1 MPEENGNNKQIRN
14 EIQRFKL
21 VVVGDGACGK
31 TSILTKFT
39 VRRDLLIFIFT
50 KLIRSA
56 KPHNSKVSNQFLQN
70 MIFYPGLPTILKV
83 NSVKINTYDN
93 VIVRSNFFR
102 SFWGKSFG
110 EKKLGLQS
118 SEHHT

>member
-56 KPHNSKVSNQFLQN
+56 KPHYSKVSNKFLQN
-70 MIFYPGLPTILKV
+70 MILPRTTYLK
-83 NSVKINTYDN
+83 S
-93 VIVRSNFFR
+93 
-102 SFWGKSFG
+102 
-110 EKKLGLQS
+110 
-118 SEHHT
+118 

>member
-1 MPEENGNNKQIRN
+1 MTFVLQEQEREEVLLLSEIFVLDAINLKKKNSLKMPEENGNNKQIRN

-50 KLIRSA
+50 ELIRWA
-56 KPHNSKVSNQFLQN
+56 KPHNS
-70 MIFYPGLPTILKV
+70 
-83 NSVKINTYDN
+83 
-93 VIVRSNFFR
+93 
-102 SFWGKSFG
+102 
-110 EKKLGLQS
+110 
-118 SEHHT
+118 

>member
-1 MPEENGNNKQIRN
+1 MSVLRGSSVIRNFALRCHKFLKKTKQKAKMPEENGNNKRIRN

-50 KLIRSA
+50 KS
-56 KPHNSKVSNQFLQN
+56 KP
-70 MIFYPGLPTILKV
+70 IP
-83 NSVKINTYDN
+83 
-93 VIVRSNFFR
+93 
-102 SFWGKSFG
+102 
-110 EKKLGLQS
+110 
-118 SEHHT
+118 

>member
-50 KLIRSA
+50 KLILWA
-56 KPHNSKVSNQFLQN
+56 KPHNSKGNHFLQN
-70 MIFYPGLPTILKV
+70 MILPRTTYLK
-83 NSVKINTYDN
+83 S
-93 VIVRSNFFR
+93 
-102 SFWGKSFG
+102 
-110 EKKLGLQS
+110 
-118 SEHHT
+118 

>member
-1 MPEENGNNKQIRN
+1 MTFVLQEQEREEVLLLSEIFVLDAINLKKKNSLKMPEENGNNKQIRN

-50 KLIRSA
+50 ELIRWA
-56 KPHNSKVSNQFLQN
+56 NPIIPK
-70 MIFYPGLPTILKV
+70 
-83 NSVKINTYDN
+83 
-93 VIVRSNFFR
+93 
-102 SFWGKSFG
+102 
-110 EKKLGLQS
+110 
-118 SEHHT
+118 

>member
-1 MPEENGNNKQIRN
+1 MTFVLQEQEREEVLLLSEIFVLDAINLKKKKNILKMPEENGNNKQIRN

-50 KLIRSA
+50 ELILWA
-56 KPHNSKVSNQFLQN
+56 NPIIPK
-70 MIFYPGLPTILKV
+70 
-83 NSVKINTYDN
+83 
-93 VIVRSNFFR
+93 
-102 SFWGKSFG
+102 
-110 EKKLGLQS
+110 
-118 SEHHT
+118 

>member
-1 MPEENGNNKQIRN
+1 MFSRSKREREEVLLLSEIFVLDAINLKKKNSLKMPEENGNNKQIRN

-56 KPHNSKVSNQFLQN
+56 KTP
-70 MIFYPGLPTILKV
+70 
-83 NSVKINTYDN
+83 
-93 VIVRSNFFR
+93 
-102 SFWGKSFG
+102 
-110 EKKLGLQS
+110 
-118 SEHHT
+118 

>member
-1 MPEENGNNKQIRN
+1 MFSRSKREREEVLLLSEIFVLDAINLKKKNSLKMPEENGNNKQIRN

-56 KPHNSKVSNQFLQN
+56 NPIIPK
-70 MIFYPGLPTILKV
+70 
-83 NSVKINTYDN
+83 
-93 VIVRSNFFR
+93 
-102 SFWGKSFG
+102 
-110 EKKLGLQS
+110 
-118 SEHHT
+118 

>member
-1 MPEENGNNKQIRN
+1 MFYRSKREREEVLLLSEIFVLDAINLKKKKNILKMPEENGNNKQIRN

-50 KLIRSA
+50 ELILWA
-56 KPHNSKVSNQFLQN
+56 NPIIPK
-70 MIFYPGLPTILKV
+70 
-83 NSVKINTYDN
+83 
-93 VIVRSNFFR
+93 
-102 SFWGKSFG
+102 
-110 EKKLGLQS
+110 
-118 SEHHT
+118 

>member
-1 MPEENGNNKQIRN
+1 MTFVLQEQEREEVLLLSEIFVLDAINLKKKNSPKMPEENGNNKQIRN

-50 KLIRSA
+50 ELIRWA
-56 KPHNSKVSNQFLQN
+56 NPIIPK
-70 MIFYPGLPTILKV
+70 
-83 NSVKINTYDN
+83 
-93 VIVRSNFFR
+93 
-102 SFWGKSFG
+102 
-110 EKKLGLQS
+110 
-118 SEHHT
+118 

>member
-1 MPEENGNNKQIRN
+1 MINKATFVLQEQEREEVLLLSEIFVLDAINLKKKNSLKMPEENGNNKQIRN

-50 KLIRSA
+50 ELIRWA
-56 KPHNSKVSNQFLQN
+56 NPIIPK
-70 MIFYPGLPTILKV
+70 
-83 NSVKINTYDN
+83 
-93 VIVRSNFFR
+93 
-102 SFWGKSFG
+102 
-110 EKKLGLQS
+110 
-118 SEHHT
+118 